1 MATAY
6 QKRMMLRKQSDL
18 TRLSEQ
24 YKKNI
29 EAMTGQYESE
39 FSAYQKQRD
48 ELMAPYEAAVKQYKE
63 VQIPQ
68 YESATASYQQRLENF
83 NQALANFQP
92 KTKVDAPFSF
102 GGDIKN
108 IVQVWNVDGKKIS
121 SGNLPP
127 GYSIQASGSKSLDR
141 FYDLYRDN
149 PVPTFSE
156 KAPTAPTAPEA
167 PDIPAFDQSKF
178 EQQKTELQTGYQR
191 EVGERKGARL
201 ATVSRKVARPLLGG
215 V

>member
-63 VQIPQ
+63 VQIPE
-68 YESATASYQQRLENF
+68 YEAATASYQQRLENF

-108 IVQVWNVDGKKIS
+108 IYQVWNVDGKKINS
-121 SGNLPP
+121 ANLPP
-127 GYSIQASGSKSLDR
+127 GYSIQASGSKSLDK

-156 KAPTAPTAPEA
+156 KAPTAPTAPTA
-167 PDIPAFDQSKF
+167 PDVPAFDQSKF

-215 V
+215 S

>member
-1 MATAY
+1 MTTAY

-63 VQIPQ
+63 TQIPE
-68 YESATASYQQRLENF
+68 YEAAAASYQQRLENF

-92 KTKVDAPFSF
+92 KTKVDAPFSL
-102 GGDIKN
+102 GGDIKQLTQ
-108 IVQVWNVDGKKIS
+108 IWNVDGQQIRS
-121 SGNLPP
+121 NSLPP
-127 GYSIQASGSKSLDR
+127 GYSIEVAPKGTKNR
-141 FYDLYRDN
+141 FYDLYKDN

-156 KAPTAPTAPEA
+156 KEPTAPTAPTAP
-167 PDIPAFDQSKF
+167 DVPAFDQSKF